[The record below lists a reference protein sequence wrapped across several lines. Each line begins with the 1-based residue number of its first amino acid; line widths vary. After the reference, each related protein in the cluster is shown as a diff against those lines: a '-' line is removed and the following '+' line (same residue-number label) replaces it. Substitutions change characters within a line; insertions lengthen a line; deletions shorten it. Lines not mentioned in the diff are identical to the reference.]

1 MKPEQRI
8 KAGRVEFVQ
17 AADGAVVI
25 RFKTKAGEVA
35 VPVNVKQLERWA
47 MRQLRDGVF
56 A

>member
-17 AADGAVVI
+17 SAGGAVVV
-25 RFKTKAGEVA
+25 RFKTKAGEVS
-35 VPVNVKQLERWA
+35 VPIDVKQLERWA